1 MAARIAVKAPQS
13 AAQAVAARIVRHNG
27 MPLRLEDRADGS
39 VNWVEPA
46 ARRDGRPSG
55 GADESRYVRRE
66 ARKVSA
72 YVSSDV
78 GCRMGCAMCWLTAEG
93 ATRSAPATLERYVAQ
108 LSRVVSHYAGLVAA
122 GEPAARDLYVN
133 FMARGDA
140 LANPVVL
147 FRYGEL
153 YDAMAAAAAAAPGE
167 APGGLALRMNVSS
180 IFPRTV
186 PRGAD
191 GAPDLGRVFSRAGP
205 DGARVAVP
213 VHLYYSLYSA
223 DPAVRRALVP
233 RAEEP
238 ERVLAALAAHQAR
251 TGEPVTIHGAEL
263 AGLNGTEADA
273 RRRAAAIRASGV
285 WGKYNQVRYNA
296 HPHRAAGLAEADA
309 AARDFVFAEIAAALA
324 ENARR
329 AGREAAAG
337 RSKQVARVGPEALA
351 SCGTFVTD
359 PGAPA

>member
-1 MAARIAVKAPQS
+1 MWARASRPAFSVAGPGAART
-13 AAQAVAARIVRHNG
+13 ARHSGV
-27 MPLRLEDRADGS
+27 PLRLEDRADGS

-46 ARRDGRPSG
+46 ARRDGKPSG
-55 GADESRYVRRE
+55 GADECRYVRRE
-66 ARKVSA
+66 PRKVSA

-78 GCRMGCAMCWLTAEG
+78 GCRQRCAMCWLTANG
-93 ATRSAPATLERYVAQ
+93 ATRSAPATLERYHAQ
-108 LSRVVSHYAGLVAA
+108 MARVMGHYAELVAA
-122 GEPAARDLYVN
+122 GGPPARDLYVN

-140 LANPVVL
+140 LANPTVL
-147 FRYGEL
+147 HRYGEL
-153 YDAMAAAAAAAPGE
+153 YDMMTGVAAAAPSEG
-167 APGGLALRMNVSS
+167 PGGLALRMNVSS

-191 GAPDLGRVFSRAGP
+191 GAPDLGLVFSRVGR
-205 DGARVAVP
+205 GGGREAVP
-213 VHLYYSLYSA
+213 VHLYYSLYSV

-251 TGEPVTIHGAEL
+251 TGESVTIHGAEL

-296 HPHRAAGLAEADA
+296 HPHQAGLAEADA

-337 RSKQVARVGPEALA
+337 RSKQVARVGPEAFA
-351 SCGTFVTD
+351 SCGTFVSD
-359 PGAPA
+359 PGAPE